1 MRSLQLLLMLIF
13 PALGSAQ
20 DLHTFSNGEVADADK
35 VNSNFQALD
44 QRLEAVEE
52 RAAPRFGENSLEDW
66 GAVGFETID
75 IDCGSDPSD
84 FEKKWGLI
92 GEKRGRVTVNVSGT
106 CVLTEESYFFIFSQH
121 VILDGGSIDRSSCA
135 SRATIRLPESVG
147 SSLSIDASNNASL
160 FLFCLNLEA
169 ANTVT
174 LWGFGNAYLRTFAGV
189 GAANNN
195 LRIDL
200 RAGST
205 FRSTSPLPYISRLS
219 LLSGSVVEL
228 ATTPNTVIGEIFAR
242 GNSTISFLGGDG
254 GLDLSQAY
262 LEGGS
267 SIDFT
272 STSYVNIGQ
281 VTARQTSFI
290 SYTGSGAFSIE
301 ACALTSGAEIFNND
315 QRVEVCPNSI

>member
-1 MRSLQLLLMLIF
+1 MTRPFIVCLWALIA
-13 PALGSAQ
+13 PIVSAQ

-52 RAAPRFGENSLEDW
+52 SIAPRFGENSLEDW
-66 GAVGFETID
+66 GAVGFDTID
-75 IDCGSDPSD
+75 IDCASDPTD

-121 VILDGGSIDRSSCA
+121 VILDGGSIDRASCR
-135 SRATIRLPESVG
+135 SQATIKLPESVG
-147 SSLSIDASNNASL
+147 ADLSIDASNNASL
-160 FLFCLNLEA
+160 FLFCINFEA
-169 ANTVT
+169 TDSVI

-189 GAANNN
+189 DTTNDN
-195 LRIDL
+195 LIIDL

-205 FRSTSPLPYISRLS
+205 FRSTSPLPYVARLS

-228 ATTPNTVIGEIFAR
+228 GPQASIAIGLIAAR
-242 GNSTISFLGGDG
+242 GKSSISVLGGDG
-254 GLDLSQAY
+254 GLNLSEAY

-267 SIDFT
+267 SVDFT
-272 STSYVNIGQ
+272 STSYVDIEQ
-281 VTARQTSFI
+281 VTARQKSFV
-290 SYTGSGAFSIE
+290 SYSGSGAFSV
-301 ACALTSGAEIFNND
+301 ATCSLTAGAEIFNND
-315 QRVEVCPNSI
+315 QRVEVCPN